1 MHIFSRD
8 RKANV
13 VLEITDPSKM
23 NALGV
28 DSANEAVEQTSA
40 KIYKKK
46 DSPNSTPLPASG
58 TSARR
63 GR

>member
-28 DSANEAVEQTSA
+28 DSANEAVEQNSA
-40 KIYKKK
+40 KI
-46 DSPNSTPLPASG
+46 
-58 TSARR
+58 
-63 GR
+63 